1 MNIINDEYAVV
12 FPPRC
17 GTRWTGGRLYDLGL
31 FDQLPPQHWWNNGPC
46 KGEYGD
52 RKVLC
57 NVRNPYTRVPS
68 IYKWHLAIEDNV
80 PTNIVDWIISDKF
93 HMTKACTKT
102 YGENQHKIY
111 KYIKL
116 ENVRAEY
123 QAILGVDLGEY
134 KGEYIDTNFDD
145 MIGVTWMRNDDCIRR
160 INEWYKSDFE
170 ILGYKMIEL

>member
-1 MNIINDEYAVV
+1 MNVINDEYAVV

-31 FDQLPPQHWWNNGPC
+31 LDSLPPQHWWENG
-46 KGEYGD
+46 YGPNIGN

-68 IYKWHLAIEDNV
+68 IYKWHLQIREDV
-80 PTNIVDWIISDKF
+80 PKNIVDYILSDHFYDVKP
-93 HMTKACTKT
+93 CTKT
-102 YGENQHKIY
+102 YGENQDKIY

-123 QAILGVDLGEY
+123 QALLQVDLGEY

-145 MIGVTWMRNDDCIRR
+145 MIGVTWLRNDKCVQR
-160 INEWYKSDFE
+160 INEWYKSDFD
-170 ILGYKMIEL
+170 ILGYEMIQL

>member
-31 FDQLPPQHWWNNGPC
+31 LDSLPPQHWWDNGP
-46 KGEYGD
+46 KAGKIGD

-68 IYKWHLAIEDNV
+68 IYKWHLQIEEDV
-80 PTNIVDWIISDKF
+80 PTNIVDYILSDIF
-93 HMTKACTKT
+93 HQVKPCTKT
-102 YGENQHKIY
+102 YGEHQDKIY

-123 QAILGVDLGEY
+123 QALLQVDLGEY
-134 KGEYIDTNFDD
+134 SGEYIDTNFDD
-145 MIGVTWMRNDDCIRR
+145 MIGVTWLRNDDCVRR
-160 INEWYKSDFE
+160 INEWYKSDFD
-170 ILGYKMIEL
+170 ILGYEMIQL

>member
-1 MNIINDEYAVV
+1 MMH
-12 FPPRC
+12 
-17 GTRWTGGRLYDLGL
+17 
-31 FDQLPPQHWWNNGPC
+31 FDASSA
-46 KGEYGD
+46 KE
-52 RKVLC
+52 
-57 NVRNPYTRVPS
+57 
-68 IYKWHLAIEDNV
+68 
-80 PTNIVDWIISDKF
+80 WI
-93 HMTKACTKT
+93 
-102 YGENQHKIY
+102 KIY